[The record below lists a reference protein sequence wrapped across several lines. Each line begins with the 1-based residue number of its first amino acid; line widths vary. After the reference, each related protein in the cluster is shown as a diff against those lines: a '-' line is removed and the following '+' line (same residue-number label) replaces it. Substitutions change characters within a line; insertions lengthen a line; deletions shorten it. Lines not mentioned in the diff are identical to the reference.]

1 MKKNFL
7 ILVLL
12 IITGSSVMYAKIKAA
27 EATSMAKEVE
37 NARYEALAEK
47 ERADELAS
55 LAQQRAQE
63 AVVKQAEV
71 EALLRECQSK

>member
-7 ILVLL
+7 IVVLL
-12 IITGSSVMYAKIKAA
+12 IVAGSSVMYAKIKAD

-37 NARYEALAEK
+37 NARNEALAEK

-63 AVVKQAEV
+63 AVIKQEEI